1 MATFCKDCAVWNDSK
16 KAEMQYHNGR
26 LVAHRYCDYDR
37 KWRASDQNIRGTRG
51 DCDGYVP
58 YRRAVLTKMCE
69 ILNVDPTKL
78 FIEFDETKD
87 NYVTTCKPELL
98 VAYNEV
104 ASYICEGLDNHPDK
118 ETIAKTMFDSYI
130 VDAEANVRMGNYCR
144 ATELYSEMVRI
155 LHIMFDVIN
164 KRSLFHD
171 ITKIKQ
177 K

>member
-1 MATFCKDCAVWNDSK
+1 MTYYCSECSMWFETKYD
-16 KAEMQYHNGR
+16 AEMLYHNGR
-26 LVAHRYCDYDR
+26 LVVHHYCSHDKKYV
-37 KWRASDQNIRGTRG
+37 ASDQVTSERLCGG
-51 DCDGYVP
+51 FHYVK
-58 YRRAVLTKMCE
+58 RAVLTKMCE

-87 NYVTTCKPELL
+87 NYVTSCKPELL

-118 ETIAKTMFDSYI
+118 ETIAKTMFNSYI
-130 VDAEANVRMGNYCR
+130 VDAEANVRIGNYCR
-144 ATELYSEMVRI
+144 ATELYSEMVRV